1 VACGQRTPEADQ
13 HRHLNLIRATLPSEA
28 LADWAVTAQVAALA
42 LATDSAESASAVM
55 ESLA

>member
-1 VACGQRTPEADQ
+1 VASGQRAPEADK

-42 LATDSAESASAVM
+42 SATDSAESASAVM

>member
-1 VACGQRTPEADQ
+1 MACGQRTPEADQ

-42 LATDSAESASAVM
+42 SATDSASAVM

>member
-1 VACGQRTPEADQ
+1 VAGGQRTPEADQ

-28 LADWAVTAQVAALA
+28 LADWAVTAQVAASA
-42 LATDSAESASAVM
+42 SDSAESASAVM